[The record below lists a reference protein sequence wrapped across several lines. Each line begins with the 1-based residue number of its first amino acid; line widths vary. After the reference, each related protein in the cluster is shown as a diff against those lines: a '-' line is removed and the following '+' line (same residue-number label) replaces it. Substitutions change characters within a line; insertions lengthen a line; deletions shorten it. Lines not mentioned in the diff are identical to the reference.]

1 MKFLISK
8 FRLLYLSI
16 FILLPCL
23 GFGQQIES
31 SCDDDLILDCYDN
44 CYPINWIGDG
54 VCDNGFTVSS
64 NFMCEEFN
72 WDENDCGIISCGEG
86 LVTDCDSN
94 CVSIYNIGDGNCNFY
109 DGINFSCSNFNFDGG
124 DCQEVCTGEV
134 IPDCFDN
141 CYPLEWI
148 GDSVCDNG
156 YDTPS
161 NFWCEEFNWDEGDC
175 QEVCA
180 EGFIPDCF
188 DNCYPLEWIGDGVCD
203 NGYEVPSHFW
213 CEEFN
218 WDEGDCGFSSC
229 GEGLILDADSN
240 CVSIEGLFIQD
251 CSGSNIP
258 ISYLDALSNW
268 HCNDGIFTM
277 GYVASNTFN
286 LNCEEFNYDGGD
298 CNISACMDPSA
309 LNYYEHANIDDG
321 SCIYQNEDELDYPS
335 ILIDNISLPQGASPR
350 GLCLLPQGDRIYA
363 GTSTGVVVLSVNEDN
378 YSPILIPTNG
388 LIYSCSSSI
397 DGNYVFAAN
406 WDLGEVY
413 VIETST
419 NTIIHS
425 ISSGPGTLKMKTSNN
440 GQWVAASNHND
451 NSVSIINSENFELI
465 TQISVGEN
473 PRNID
478 FSNNDEFLYVAN
490 WSSGTLRVYSTSSW
504 NLVAEVDVDY
514 WPQAV
519 CALPG
524 DDYVLVGNFG
534 FDLSYDHI
542 SVIRTSDWKVIAR
555 LQTGAGPED
564 IGFLGD
570 NGEYI
575 YVSNWGNACCFY
587 TTEDVC
593 CSSEVDK
600 GTLSIIAT
608 PNFDSIATTQNIIDE
623 IPYIQSTLKTVNLEG
638 EYSFGLDVN
647 PDFSEVYIANMLSQ
661 TISIVGFD
669 DFDSQIEDCYN
680 FNVNLNEG
688 WSMIGYGCEYN
699 VDAEIAFSP
708 IVENIVIVKDGYGN
722 AYLPQ
727 WEFNGLGSLNRG
739 YGYQIK
745 ISDSIDNYNIC
756 NH

>member
-8 FRLLYLSI
+8 YRLLYLSI
-16 FILLPCL
+16 FILLPSL

-54 VCDNGFTVSS
+54 VCDNGFTVPS

-86 LVTDCDSN
+86 LVLDCDSN

-109 DGINFSCSNFNFDGG
+109 DGINFSCSNFGYDGG
-124 DCQEVCTGEV
+124 DCQEGCDGGL

-141 CYPLEWI
+141 CYP
-148 GDSVCDNG
+148 V
-156 YDTPS
+156 
-161 NFWCEEFNWDEGDC
+161 
-175 QEVCA
+175 
-180 EGFIPDCF
+180 
-188 DNCYPLEWIGDGVCD
+188 EWIGDGVCD

-218 WDEGDCGFSSC
+218 WDDSDCGVSSC
-229 GEGLILDADSN
+229 GEGLVLDSDSN
-240 CVSIEGLFIQD
+240 CVVIENFFTQD
-251 CSGSNIP
+251 CNGSNIP
-258 ISYLDALSNW
+258 ISFLDALNNW
-268 HCNDGIFTM
+268 HCNDGVFTM

-298 CNISACMDPSA
+298 CNIPACMDPSA
-309 LNYYEHANIDDG
+309 LNYYEHANMDDG
-321 SCIYQNEDELDYPS
+321 SCIYQNEDVLDYPS
-335 ILIDNISLPQGASPR
+335 VLIDNIQLPQGSSPK
-350 GLCLLPQGDRIYA
+350 GLCVLPQGDRIYA
-363 GTSTGVVVLSVNEDN
+363 GTSSGVVVLSLYEEN
-378 YSPILIPTNG
+378 YSPVLIPTNG

-397 DGNYVFAAN
+397 DGSYVFAAN
-406 WDLGEVY
+406 WTQGKVD

-419 NTIIHS
+419 NTIISS

-451 NSVSIINSENFELI
+451 NSVSIINTENFELI
-465 TQISVGEN
+465 TQISVGET

-490 WSSGTLRVYSTSSW
+490 WTSGTLGVYSTSSW

-542 SVIRTSDWKVIAR
+542 SVIRTSDWQVIAR
-555 LQTGAGPED
+555 LQTGAGLED

-587 TTEDVC
+587 TTEDLC

-600 GTLSIIAT
+600 GTLTIIAT

-647 PDFSEVYIANMLSQ
+647 PDFSEVYVANKVSN

-669 DFDSQIEDCYN
+669 DSDSQIVDCYN
-680 FNVNLNEG
+680 FSVNLNEG
-688 WSMIGYGCEYN
+688 WSMIGYGCENN

-708 IVENIVIVKDGYGN
+708 IVENIIIAKDGYGN

-727 WEFNGLGSLNRG
+727 WNFNGLGSLNRG

-745 ISDSIDNYNIC
+745 IADSIENYNIC